1 MVHRTEADHQRR
13 RDLADDVA
21 GVARLLPWVT
31 DDGRPCY
38 LATDGAG
45 WLSALA
51 DNTEAVQLALGAELL
66 ERVNATMGAPKLSD
80 GELRYLVARL
90 YEALGDALRV
100 AESRGKRLPGVDAD
114 GGGEGQA

>member
-13 RDLADDVA
+13 RGLADDAA
-21 GVARLLPWVT
+21 GVARLLPWAT

-51 DNTEAVQLALGAELL
+51 DDMEAVQLAVGAELL
-66 ERVNATMGAPKLSD
+66 GHVNATMGAPKLSD

-90 YEALGDALRV
+90 YEALGDALIV
-100 AESRGKRLPGVDAD
+100 AESRGKRLSGAD
-114 GGGEGQA
+114 TGDGREGQA